1 MANQDLHSTYVERDR
16 IETRERSG
24 AGAFI
29 IGGIVVALLVLI
41 WLFSMG
47 GSDSTVETV
56 PATGTDTVIIDN
68 AAPAADATAPAADA
82 TAPAADATAPAA
94 DTTAPA
100 ADTTAPSADSATP
113 VAPEATA
120 PADVTEPATV
130 PAVPTAP
137 AGN

>member
-47 GSDSTVETV
+47 GSDGTVTTV

-68 AAPAADATAPAADA
+68 TAP
-82 TAPAADATAPAA
+82 APAADATAPAA

-100 ADTTAPSADSATP
+100 ADSTTT

-120 PADVTEPATV
+120 PADVTEPTTV

-137 AGN
+137 SGN